1 MCTYSQYIDTHTCVC
16 VSHLLCKICQTRP
29 SLMEMTE
36 DLCYINKHAAN
47 LARSLK
53 ILSTYK

>member
-1 MCTYSQYIDTHTCVC
+1 MCVC

-53 ILSTYK
+53 ICPHINK